1 MKRGSTTHARTQTK
15 ATILISF
22 VMLGAAGCTSLRPVE
37 APPAELQRLIR
48 EEALIKP
55 GDRVRLVTADGAVH
69 ELRVK
74 QIDLDR
80 DTVTGKNETVPLAD
94 IITVQTRK
102 IAVGK
107 TAALAAGLYVGIG
120 LIVTMTIL
128 PLAILTGGF

>member
-1 MKRGSTTHARTQTK
+1 
-15 ATILISF
+15 
-22 VMLGAAGCTSLRPVE
+22 MLVAAGCTSLRPVE

-48 EEALIKP
+48 EETLIKP
-55 GDRVRLVTADGAVH
+55 GDRVRLVTANGAVH

-80 DTVTGKNETVPLAD
+80 DVVTGKNEAVPLAD

-107 TAALAAGLYVGIG
+107 TAALAAGLYVGIAF
-120 LIVTMTIL
+120 IVTATIL

>member
-1 MKRGSTTHARTQTK
+1 MQTK
-15 ATILISF
+15 AAILISF
-22 VMLGAAGCTSLRPVE
+22 VTLVAVACTSLRPVE
-37 APPAELQRLIR
+37 MPPAELQRLIR
-48 EEALIKP
+48 EKDLIKP
-55 GDRVRLVTADGAVH
+55 GDRVRLVTADGAAH

-74 QIDLDR
+74 QVDLDR
-80 DTVTGKNETVPLAD
+80 DAVTGNDEVVPLAD